1 MDGVTAD
8 ETAAAPRRVLLAVDG
23 NSLLHRSY
31 HAFLHSGTRTPA
43 GTPTWAVRGLVS
55 QLGLIVDRVGAEGL
69 VVGFDDAGNNHRK
82 LDCPEY
88 KATRGEKDPDLVA
101 QLRLGVAVLRDAG
114 VAVVV
119 PEGLEADDVVAAA
132 AEHARQ
138 AGWETVVATSDRDA
152 FALVDRSTRLLRL
165 ITGGVDASPVL
176 TRERMRTL
184 TGVWPEQYRE
194 LAALRGDTSDNLE
207 GVRGIGPKTGARLL
221 SELGSVAAAL
231 ADPERT
237 RALLGARVAEVF
249 ASDDAQAV
257 FVRNVEL
264 MTPRPVPLTLD
275 LHATDGGVGLLPLG
289 EDVLRTALR
298 AVELE
303 TICRPAIRAL
313 CGLEFT
319 PPPVV
324 VASEP
329 VRRVTVRARPP
340 VREQA
345 WTLF

>member
-1 MDGVTAD
+1 MVGVTAA
-8 ETAAAPRRVLLAVDG
+8 ETATAPRRVLLAVDG

-31 HAFLHSGTRTPA
+31 HAFLQSGTRTPA

-55 QLGLIVDRVGAEGL
+55 QLGLIADRVSADGL
-69 VVGFDDAGNNHRK
+69 VVGFDDAGNNQRK
-82 LDCPEY
+82 RDCPEY
-88 KATRGEKDPDLVA
+88 KATRGEKDPDLVV
-101 QLRLGVAVLRDAG
+101 QLRLAVAVLRDAG
-114 VAVVV
+114 VSVVV

-132 AEHARQ
+132 AEHARR

-152 FALVDRSTRLLRL
+152 FALVDEQTRLLRL
-165 ITGGVDASPVL
+165 ISGGVDASPVL

-221 SELGSVAAAL
+221 SELGTVAAAL
-231 ADPERT
+231 ADPQLTRT
-237 RALLGARVAEVF
+237 LLGARVAEVF
-249 ASDDAQAV
+249 ASDGAQAL
-257 FVRNVEL
+257 FARNVEL
-264 MTPRPVPLTLD
+264 MTPRPVALPSD
-275 LHATDGGVGLLPLG
+275 LLAEHGGAGLLPLG
-289 EDVLRTALR
+289 EDALRAALR

-303 TICRPAIRAL
+303 SICRPAIRAL

-324 VASEP
+324 MASQP
-329 VRRVTVRARPP
+329 VRQVAVRPTL
-340 VREQA
+340 VREEA

>member
-1 MDGVTAD
+1 MTTAPD
-8 ETAAAPRRVLLAVDG
+8 EPPQDVRRPVLLAVDG

-31 HAFLHSGTRTPA
+31 HAFLSSGTRTPA

-55 QLGLIVDRVGAEGL
+55 QLGLIVDRVGADGL
-69 VVGFDDAGNNHRK
+69 VVGFDDAGNNRRK

-88 KATRGEKDPDLVA
+88 KATRGEKDPDLVV
-101 QLRLGVAVLRDAG
+101 QLRLAVAVLRDAG

-119 PEGLEADDVVAAA
+119 PPGLEADDVVAAA
-132 AEHARQ
+132 AAHAPTV
-138 AGWETVVATSDRDA
+138 GWETVVATSDRDA
-152 FALVDRSTRLLRL
+152 FALVDSHTRLLRL

-176 TRERMRTL
+176 TRERMRLL

-207 GVRGIGPKTGARLL
+207 GVRGIGGKTGARLL
-221 SELGSVAAAL
+221 AELGTVAAAL
-231 ADPERT
+231 ADPGRT
-237 RALLGARVAEVF
+237 RGLLGARVAEVF
-249 ASDDAQAV
+249 SSGEGQAR
-257 FVRNVEL
+257 FDRNVEL
-264 MTPRPVPLTLD
+264 MTPVPVELGLD
-275 LHATDGGVGLLPLG
+275 LGAGAGRLPLA
-289 EDVLRTALR
+289 EDALRSALR

-303 TICRPAIRAL
+303 SICRPAIRAL

-329 VRRVTVRARPP
+329 VRRVVLPTRAAAP
-340 VREQA
+340 REEA